1 MARVTKKA
9 LQSQL
14 LTLNMVLERPV
25 DQFASKVGEPVRFA
39 MGHIG
44 LQHDS
49 SGYTIEEVVSENG
62 AVSTLGS
69 GLTANEAYWILRG
82 MITGVGL
89 RNRHIGE
96 LLLRNE
102 LHKAGLC
109 KPDHPLYLGD
119 MADKG
124 KVVTHADGSFEVVAR

>member
-1 MARVTKKA
+1 MARVTKTI
-9 LQSQL
+9 LRSQL
-14 LTLNMVLERPV
+14 LTLNMMLERPLE
-25 DQFASKVGEPVRFA
+25 QFASKIGEPTRFA
-39 MGHIG
+39 IGHLS

-49 SGYTIEEVVSENG
+49 SGYAIEETTSENG
-62 AVSTLGS
+62 AVNILAS

-82 MITGVGL
+82 MVSGIGL

-102 LHKAGLC
+102 LVKLGLC
-109 KPDHPLYLGD
+109 NASHPLYMGD

-124 KVVTHADGSFEVVAR
+124 KVVTGADGSFSVVPA

>member
-1 MARVTKKA
+1 MTRVTKKV

-14 LTLNMVLERPV
+14 LTINTVLERPV
-25 DQFASKVGEPVRFA
+25 QQFASKIGEPVRFA
-39 MGHIG
+39 LGHIS

-49 SGYTIEEVVSENG
+49 SGYSIEETTSENG
-62 AVSTLGS
+62 AVHVMGS

-82 MITGVGL
+82 MISGIAL

-109 KPDHPLYLGD
+109 QADHPLYLGD